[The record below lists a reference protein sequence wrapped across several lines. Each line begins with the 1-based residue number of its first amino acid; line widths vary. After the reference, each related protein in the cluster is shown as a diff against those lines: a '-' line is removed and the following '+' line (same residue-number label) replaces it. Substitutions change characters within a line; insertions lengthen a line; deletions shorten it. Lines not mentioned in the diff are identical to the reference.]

1 MLDVFTKKLETYL
14 NADEELKRR
23 LEGFK
28 NFSGHPDGH
37 YERARAEGDS
47 ALARAV
53 RCYPFG
59 GESDIKNCEVVGIRI
74 ADGDE
79 EFQFVIR
86 LDGQTFSVTTGS
98 FANPLLSVGLSKQ
111 LFKEAILGR
120 YRWVWLFGMDEVEL
134 TYSNGLPHSDWV
146 TILEICVTMQ
156 ELVEF
161 DKELWQAAQNY

>member
-1 MLDVFTKKLETYL
+1 VP
-14 NADEELKRR
+14 N
-23 LEGFK
+23 
-28 NFSGHPDGH
+28 GH

-59 GESDIKNCEVVGIRI
+59 GESEIKNCDVVGIRI
-74 ADGDE
+74 ADGDR

-86 LDGQTFSVTTGS
+86 LDGQTFSVNTGS
-98 FANPLLSVGLSKQ
+98 FDNPLLSLALSKK

-120 YRWVWLFGMDEVEL
+120 YRWVWLFGMDEVKL
-134 TYSNGLPHSDWV
+134 TYSDELPHSDWV

-161 DKELWQAAQNY
+161 DKELWKDVENY